1 MSFVRH
7 HEKPFPGIAATNIGA
22 LVPVKLDP
30 SGQRKVAPVGS
41 AGEAA
46 FGVTGNSVASSGQG
60 VTVHEQGAVVE
71 AIAGASLG
79 IGAELALG
87 STNGA
92 LVVAAGASGSAKH
105 AVGVAMDPALPGE
118 TFSLYVRPRQI
129 SGLV

>member
-7 HEKPFPGIAATNIGA
+7 SERPFPGIAATVIQAN
-22 LVPVKLDP
+22 VPVKLDP
-30 SGQRKVAPVGS
+30 SRQRGVAPVGS

-46 FGVTGNSVASSGQG
+46 LGFTHAIASTGQG
-60 VTVHEQGAVVE
+60 VSVHEHTAVVE
-71 AIAGASLG
+71 AVAGASIG
-79 IGAELALG
+79 IGAALAVG

-92 LVVAAGASGSAKH
+92 LVVAAAASGSAKF
-105 AVGVAMDPALPGE
+105 AVGDSMDNAQPGE